1 MEPSSLRIS
10 IDVSRLSQV
19 PNRLSISHDPTT
31 PAPSTA
37 TAGTATVLSEINF
50 VESLGE
56 FVGPNV
62 QDIHM
67 HT

>member
-37 TAGTATVLSEINF
+37 TAGTTIFLSGINF
-50 VESLGE
+50 VEPLGE

>member
-1 MEPSSLRIS
+1 MGPSSLRIS

-31 PAPSTA
+31 TAPLTA
-37 TAGTATVLSEINF
+37 TAGTTTVLSGINF

-62 QDIHM
+62 QDIHV

>member
-1 MEPSSLRIS
+1 MEPSLLRIS

-19 PNRLSISHDPTT
+19 PNRLSISHDLTT

-37 TAGTATVLSEINF
+37 TVLSGINF
-50 VESLGE
+50 VEPLGE
-56 FVGPNV
+56 FVRSHV

>member
-10 IDVSRLSQV
+10 IDVSRLSRV

-31 PAPSTA
+31 PARSTA
-37 TAGTATVLSEINF
+37 TAGTTIFLSEINF
-50 VESLGE
+50 VEPLGE

>member
-1 MEPSSLRIS
+1 MGPSSLRIS

-37 TAGTATVLSEINF
+37 TAGTTIFLSGIKF
-50 VESLGE
+50 VEPLGE

>member
-1 MEPSSLRIS
+1 MGPSSLRIS

-37 TAGTATVLSEINF
+37 TAGTTTVLSGINF
-50 VESLGE
+50 VEPLGE
-56 FVGPNV
+56 FVRSHV